1 MTFPIAISTELL
13 KTKRSASFWLSI
25 AGAALIPGVLFLAYA
40 FNPGEIIE
48 EIKSAPWRR
57 HFNIAWQFMS
67 AFLFPMFVILVCTL
81 IPQIEYKNNTWK
93 QVFASPQSY
102 GNIYFSKFL
111 TIHILIFFFYLL
123 FNIFMLLSGV
133 VVNFIHSGYTFL
145 DNPIDWQNLA
155 MLNLKTYISVL
166 GISAIMYCLALRFKN
181 FVAPT
186 GIGLALLIGSMIA
199 AGMGWKHVFKLPF
212 SHPILT
218 LKYMD
223 IPNRPFLENHE
234 INSIIVFV
242 AFLLIGFLD
251 MRFRK
256 EKG

>member
-1 MTFPIAISTELL
+1 MSFAIATSTELL

-25 AGAALIPGVLFLAYA
+25 AGAAVIPGIFFLVYV
-40 FNPGEIIE
+40 FNPDEVIGEMQKE
-48 EIKSAPWRR
+48 PWQL
-57 HFNIAWQFMS
+57 HFYRAWQFMS

-81 IPQIEYKNNTWK
+81 IPQIEFKNNTWK
-93 QVFASPQSY
+93 QVFAAPQSY

-111 TIHILIFFFYLL
+111 TIQILILFFYIL
-123 FNIFMLLSGV
+123 FNVFMLLSGV
-133 VVNFIHSGYTFL
+133 IANFIHSGYAFL
-145 DNPIDWQNLA
+145 NNPVDWENL
-155 MLNLKTYISVL
+155 MKLNTKTYISVL
-166 GISAIMYCLALRFKN
+166 GISAIQYWMALRFKN

-186 GIGLALLIGSMIA
+186 GIGLALLVSSIIA
-199 AGMGWKHVFKLPF
+199 AGFGWKHVFKLPF

-234 INSIIVFV
+234 INSIIYLVV
-242 AFLLIGFLD
+242 FLLIGFVD

>member
-1 MTFPIAISTELL
+1 MSFPIAISTELL

-25 AGAALIPGVLFLAYA
+25 AGAAIIPGIFFLAYT
-40 FNPGEIIE
+40 FNPDEIIRE
-48 EIKSAPWRR
+48 TQADAWGH
-57 HFNIAWQFMS
+57 HFNLGWQFMS

-81 IPQIEYKNNTWK
+81 IPQIEFKNNTWK

-123 FNIFMLLSGV
+123 FNVFMILAAVVPNLIYSGYRFFDQSLDWQAMLLY
-133 VVNFIHSGYTFL
+133 NF
-145 DNPIDWQNLA
+145 
-155 MLNLKTYISVL
+155 KTYISIL
-166 GISAIMYCLALRFKN
+166 GISAIMYCVALRFKN

-186 GIGLALLIGSMIA
+186 GIGLALLLGSMIA

-218 LKYMD
+218 LKYMN

-234 INSIIVFV
+234 INSIIYFAV
-242 AFLLIGFLD
+242 FLLIGFLD